1 VQQILLEHFQ
11 AKWNHL
17 ATRKMRPKNFTG
29 AFSSQVESLGGS
41 EDATKKFYW
50 SIFKPSGITWRLGRC
65 DQKILLEYFQ
75 AKWNHLAARKMRPNK
90 GLARIQ

>member
-17 ATRKMRPKNFTG
+17 ATRKMRLKNFAG

-41 EDATKKFYW
+41 ENATKQRFSAY
-50 SIFKPSGITWRLGRC
+50 PVNERERET
-65 DQKILLEYFQ
+65 
-75 AKWNHLAARKMRPNK
+75 H
-90 GLARIQ
+90 